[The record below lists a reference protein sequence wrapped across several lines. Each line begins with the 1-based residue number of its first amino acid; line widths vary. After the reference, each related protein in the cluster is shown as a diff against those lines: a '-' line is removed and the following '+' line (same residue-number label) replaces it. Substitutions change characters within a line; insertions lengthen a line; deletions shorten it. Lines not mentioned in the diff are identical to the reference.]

1 MTFSVDQIQKLL
13 NIIRYNHTFLIAT
26 NLGTDVLSK
35 EDENLLQIYGVDM
48 KIFDKNVPEY
58 EKMFL
63 LGRLTS
69 TLNEAQIRQLEFNDV
84 EKYVKRGQYIDLSQR
99 ERNELKMAK
108 MKTYSHIKG
117 LGSRVENK
125 VTNIITEEEQKRKS
139 DYEKV
144 IKKEIERGV
153 VERKSVTNIVSEIG
167 NSLNDWQRDWGRI
180 VETEMNDIFQQGR
193 AATMTENFGEDTNV
207 YKEVYEKAC
216 RYCISAYLTSGIGSK
231 PKIFKLSELEAN
243 GSNVGKKVTDWEPVL
258 YSMHPHCRCL
268 LKRVPEG
275 YEWDEEKGQFVLP
288 EKWERKVKRKS
299 KIKIQVGD
307 KNFEV

>member
-35 EDENLLQIYGVDM
+35 EDENLLKVYGVDM

-125 VTNIITEEEQKRKS
+125 VTNIIAEEEQKRKS

-193 AATMTENFGEDTNV
+193 AATMTENFGEDVNV

-216 RYCISAYLTSGIGSK
+216 RYCISAYLTNGIGSK
-231 PKIFKLSELEAN
+231 PKVFKLSELESN
-243 GSNVGKKVTDWEPVL
+243 GSNVGKKVIDWKPVL
-258 YSMHPHCRCL
+258 YSLHPHCRCL

>member
-35 EDENLLQIYGVDM
+35 EDENLLKVYGVDM

-84 EKYVKRGQYIDLSQR
+84 EKYIKRGQYIDLSQR

-125 VTNIITEEEQKRKS
+125 VTNIIAEEEQKRKS

-193 AATMTENFGEDTNV
+193 AATMTENFGEDVNV

-216 RYCISAYLTSGIGSK
+216 RYCISAYLTNGIGSK
-231 PKIFKLSELEAN
+231 PKVFKLSELESN
-243 GSNVGKKVTDWEPVL
+243 GSNVGKKVIDWKPVL
-258 YSMHPHCRCL
+258 YSLHPHCRCL

>member
-1 MTFSVDQIQKLL
+1 MTFSVDKIQKLL

-243 GSNVGKKVTDWEPVL
+243 GSNVGKKVIDWKPVL
-258 YSMHPHCRCL
+258 YSMHPSCRCL